1 VVQPARPGVIEGVVV
16 KVKRSRWD
24 ARKVAAIA
32 LAREVVETAIAEY
45 RIAKAHIAGAQAR
58 GAH

>member
-1 VVQPARPGVIEGVVV
+1 VVGNTLV
-16 KVKRSRWD
+16 KVKRNRWG
-24 ARKVAAIA
+24 ARKAAAIA

-58 GAH
+58 GAQ